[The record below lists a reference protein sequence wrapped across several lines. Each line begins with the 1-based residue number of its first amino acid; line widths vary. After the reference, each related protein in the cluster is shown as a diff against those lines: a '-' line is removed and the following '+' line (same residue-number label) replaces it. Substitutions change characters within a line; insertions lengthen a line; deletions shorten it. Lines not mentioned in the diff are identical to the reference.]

1 MRIECKIRV
10 RGKDYV
16 WFQIMDPIQGQ
27 VSNQGFD
34 SKLGFQIRVSNHG
47 WTFEPG
53 LVFQSGA
60 SSLGQGS
67 RLQCKA
73 KFRVSN
79 NGFKPCY
86 RV

>member
-1 MRIECKIRV
+1 
-10 RGKDYV
+10 
-16 WFQIMDPIQGQ
+16 MDPIQGQ

-73 KFRVSN
+73 KFRFQIMDLNHVI
-79 NGFKPCY
+79 GFKLEL
-86 RV
+86 